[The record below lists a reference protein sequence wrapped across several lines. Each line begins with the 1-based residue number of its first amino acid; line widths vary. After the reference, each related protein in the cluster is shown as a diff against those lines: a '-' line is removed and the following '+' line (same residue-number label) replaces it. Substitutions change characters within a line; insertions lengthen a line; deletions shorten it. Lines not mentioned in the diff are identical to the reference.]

1 MKWDDRMVCGVHY
14 TVLWCIVRIIPSAQA
29 EVNDPWLPYWQI
41 DDIMKHGIWIISRPV
56 DLFKYRQKIN
66 SSLFVPTDLMIF
78 LVMIKLQAHSCF
90 RLDHFIITALIN
102 VSECPASFLSRNSL
116 PLSPLLRSLGSERGF
131 SMTPSPGP
139 GCCYAGAAARNAAA
153 VVLLLVVVLLS
164 LKFTC
169 SFLNTRDKYS
179 HEIVVIIQIYI
190 TIDVTF

>member
-1 MKWDDRMVCGVHY
+1 MSRSVQ
-14 TVLWCIVRIIPSAQA
+14 LPS
-29 EVNDPWLPYWQI
+29 
-41 DDIMKHGIWIISRPV
+41 
-56 DLFKYRQKIN
+56 
-66 SSLFVPTDLMIF
+66 
-78 LVMIKLQAHSCF
+78 C
-90 RLDHFIITALIN
+90 
-102 VSECPASFLSRNSL
+102 LSRNSL

-179 HEIVVIIQIYI
+179 HEIVVIIQTCIA
-190 TIDVTF
+190 IDVTFYLPT

>member
-1 MKWDDRMVCGVHY
+1 
-14 TVLWCIVRIIPSAQA
+14 
-29 EVNDPWLPYWQI
+29 
-41 DDIMKHGIWIISRPV
+41 
-56 DLFKYRQKIN
+56 
-66 SSLFVPTDLMIF
+66 
-78 LVMIKLQAHSCF
+78 MIKLQAHSCF
-90 RLDHFIITALIN
+90 RSDHFIITALIN

-179 HEIVVIIQIYI
+179 HEIVVIIQIYTSQFMSHFKSPPDHLTILLQI
-190 TIDVTF
+190 TSQNMSAAVDI